1 MSTSAAV
8 FPHARNPGESDT
20 NHRQPTDDE
29 AILEQL
35 RALLTDVRFGSIT
48 LIVQDSRVVQIDTT
62 RKLRLTTAAR

>member
-1 MSTSAAV
+1 MSTSSAV
-8 FPHARNPGESDT
+8 VSHTTSRNESDT
-20 NHRQPTDDE
+20 NHRQPTDDD

-62 RKLRLTTAAR
+62 RKLRLPTAAR

>member
-1 MSTSAAV
+1 MSTKSAV
-8 FPHARNPGESDT
+8 FPHTRTRSESDT

-35 RALLTDVRFGSIT
+35 RALLTDLRFGSIT

-62 RKLRLTTAAR
+62 HKLRVTMAAR

>member
-1 MSTSAAV
+1 MSTSSAF
-8 FPHARNPGESDT
+8 FPHAENPNESDT
-20 NHRQPTDDE
+20 NHRQLTNDE

-62 RKLRLTTAAR
+62 RKLRLNTAIR

>member
-1 MSTSAAV
+1 MSTSSAV
-8 FPHARNPGESDT
+8 FPHTRNPRESDT

-48 LIVQDSRVVQIDTT
+48 LIVQDGRVVQIDTT
-62 RKLRLTTAAR
+62 RKLRLTTSAR